1 MDFDEG
7 KRWLKRARTID
18 LLIWEKE
25 QEIKAY
31 EDCLEG
37 AGINYDKINIKNT
50 PENKFEKIMCE
61 IAECFDEIKKLNL
74 RKMEIL
80 SEINDELDKL
90 GECPERYVLRAFYV
104 KGQKMSE
111 IAEKINY
118 DEGYCYELRKKGIE
132 RL

>member
-1 MDFDEG
+1 MDFEDG

-18 LLIWEKE
+18 SIIWEKE

-31 EDCLEG
+31 EDCLTG
-37 AGINYDKINIKNT
+37 AGVNYDKISVKST
-50 PENKFEKIMCE
+50 PENKFEKVMCE
-61 IAECFDEIKKLNL
+61 IALCYEEIKNLNI

-80 SEINDELDKL
+80 QEINKTLDKL

-104 KGQKMSE
+104 KGLKMTE

>member
-1 MDFDEG
+1 MDFEDG

-18 LLIWEKE
+18 SIIWEKE

-31 EDCLEG
+31 EECLTG
-37 AGINYDKINIKNT
+37 AGVNYDKISVKST
-50 PENKFEKIMCE
+50 PENKFEKVMCE
-61 IAECFDEIKKLNL
+61 IALCYDEIKDLNI

-80 SEINDELDKL
+80 QEINETLDKL

-104 KGQKMSE
+104 KGLKMTE

>member
-1 MDFDEG
+1 MDFEDG

-18 LLIWEKE
+18 SIIWEKE

-31 EDCLEG
+31 EDCLTG
-37 AGINYDKINIKNT
+37 AGVNYDKISVKST
-50 PENKFEKIMCE
+50 PENKFEKVMCE
-61 IAECFDEIKKLNL
+61 IALCYEEIKNLNI

-80 SEINDELDKL
+80 QEINETLDKL

-104 KGQKMSE
+104 KGLKMTE

>member
-1 MDFDEG
+1 MDFEDG

-18 LLIWEKE
+18 SIIWEKE

-31 EDCLEG
+31 EECLTG
-37 AGINYDKINIKNT
+37 AGVNYDKISVKST
-50 PENKFEKIMCE
+50 PENKFEKVMCE
-61 IAECFDEIKKLNL
+61 IALCYDEIKNLNI

-80 SEINDELDKL
+80 QEINETLDKL

-104 KGQKMSE
+104 KGLKMTE